1 MKKIIFVLFYTISI
15 STIGQN
21 DIKVVTDKSSLDI
34 KEQVPLRNQF
44 LDTMFYQ
51 GRVYF
56 KNGGTSGALMNYNL
70 LNNGILFV
78 DREKKLLVLDGLENI
93 SMITYSKRIFI
104 PFDGKILE
112 QIYSYKNDIALLLK
126 RKTYI
131 DKNTTGPY
139 GIKMDPSETERVTA
153 LDGFVLHSKY
163 YKELKSEIE
172 VTVTMELDY
181 YLKINDKIKPVSKI
195 KDLKKLFPNKKDSI
209 LSFIQ
214 EKNLNINDANDLNK
228 LIKFC
233 IDDNSL

>member
-1 MKKIIFVLFYTISI
+1 MKKLFFVLFYTISI

-21 DIKVVTDKSSLDI
+21 DLKVVTDKSSIDI

-56 KNGGTSGALMNYNL
+56 KSGGTSGALMNYNL

-78 DREKKLLVLDGLENI
+78 DKEKKLLVLDGLENI

-104 PFDGKILE
+104 PFNDNVLE

-126 RKTYI
+126 RKTHI
-131 DKNTTGPY
+131 DKHTTGPY
-139 GIKMDPSETERVTA
+139 GIKMDPSETERVAA
-153 LDGFVLHSKY
+153 LDGFVLHSKFY
-163 YKELKSEIE
+163 QELKSEIDI
-172 VTVTMELDY
+172 TVTMELEY
-181 YLKINDKIKPVSKI
+181 FIKINDKIKPVSKI

-214 EKNLNINDANDLNK
+214 EKNLNINNANDLDR
-228 LIKFC
+228 LIRFC